1 MSRPVRGA
9 DVLDMAQE
17 MIRRAETMDEL
28 RQAQAGPESE
38 EGRSCAQECPAFVA
52 LCVFELIFST
62 SLAWRK
68 LRALS
73 SEYRWLSRPHRLSLR

>member
-9 DVLDMAQE
+9 EVLDMAQE
-17 MIRRAETMDEL
+17 MIRRAETIDEL
-28 RQAQAGPESE
+28 RQAQAGPAPED
-38 EGRSCAQECPAFVA
+38 GRSCGQGCPALVA
-52 LCVFELIFST
+52 LRVFELIFST

-68 LRALS
+68 LRALL